1 MDSAWESWLHSK
13 LKFIHQWIPCNVV
26 IHSHKFHL
34 FFGWQFFDEK
44 YRHHKVP
51 LIVNRKY
58 DWRLRKTCRW
68 IKFGMCVLVFF
79 CIPFKCQ
86 RKYSISRWIFGGKI
100 FWPRKIFNIN
110 KLWVCVGRRIT
121 FFNVSMSAIKCW
133 NYFIN
138 ETGTHLNLVIRLP
151 SKGWIK
157 NPFLCSIKKSK
168 AQRFPP
174 EWKIA
179 FDSRFPRFNA
189 TSSTREHLTP
199 LFVAGIQNGF
209 I

>member
-110 KLWVCVGRRIT
+110 KLWVCVCVCWPKNQIFQRFNERYKMLELLYQWDRYT
-121 FFNVSMSAIKCW
+121 FKSRYSAAIKRM
-133 NYFIN
+133 N
-138 ETGTHLNLVIRLP
+138 
-151 SKGWIK
+151 
-157 NPFLCSIKKSK
+157 KKS
-168 AQRFPP
+168 FP
-174 EWKIA
+174 
-179 FDSRFPRFNA
+179 
-189 TSSTREHLTP
+189 
-199 LFVAGIQNGF
+199 V
-209 I
+209 